1 MEIPELEKN
10 ENESSIDSE
19 NEIPGVTEGI
29 AAAAFEAEEISDNGE
44 MKPSH

>member
-29 AAAAFEAEEISDNGE
+29 AAAFEAEEISDNGE